1 MKFFPARYKKGR
13 VVGLQRCMRLGVLI
27 LGALLLTLSANAQ
40 GSFGTILGNV
50 TDPTGA
56 VLVGAKVTITNTQ
69 TGVSRTVVTDSAGAY
84 NAPSLLPGDYSI
96 RAQAS
101 GFKVFVR
108 KGVTVDV
115 GQSVRID
122 CPLQPG
128 AAAQTVTVTGGT
140 PLVNTESPT
149 LGGTLQ
155 TSQITN
161 LPLNGRNYQY
171 LMTLRPGVEIEPGG
185 SPWTTSTNNGRP
197 DDANYLVG
205 GVTNY
210 SWYDAR
216 STANDSSPFT
226 DAATILPVDAIQAF
240 NEEENPEAE
249 YGWRDGAVMDV
260 GIKSGTNN
268 IHGSLYAFGRDGSWD
283 ARNTFNEA
291 PLGGTCLLNPQVPAT
306 CDKLPTQ
313 MEQFGAVGGGP
324 IIRNKL
330 FIFGGFEG
338 MKNELGNQ
346 YPGSVPY
353 TGPGIGGVADPANS
367 EVDAITALQKAG
379 YTTLCS
385 ASNST
390 NCLSQQS
397 LDLLGCSGTASVV
410 GSYTCTGGLIA
421 GDPSNSTIYPSSHP
435 IFQNSN
441 NGLVKIDYTIN
452 SKNTITGMFW
462 DGYYTASGQD
472 HATVNSLFLTDMD
485 ISGRFAEGDW
495 IYVPNSRW
503 VNDFRFGF
511 AEASY
516 GVTVAD
522 QGTFANGQGGL
533 CTATG
538 CGSGGYPL
546 NTGTEAAGP
555 TGGGMPPIVL
565 GTFSDGLGNQNAGR
579 PDNEG
584 PSPFQDYQDNV
595 SWLHGKHTIKFGGE
609 FIYATAEQ
617 NVDNKRGNVIQF
629 NGSSLGNVTDCG
641 GSSCPLEDFF
651 AGAPSFGNTN
661 VGNSFRQMHWNMFAV
676 YLQDNWQVRKNLMLN
691 LGLRYEY
698 AQPIKE
704 VNNLYANFDP
714 TSPTGLIQQG
724 QPGEPALWS
733 ADPKDFSPRL
743 GFAWNT
749 NGKGT
754 MVVRGG
760 FSIMY
765 NQFIGRY
772 FMDNA
777 PPNGSAGNVGQ
788 NPTAACT
795 VFFVSPQTCASA
807 GGSTLGGNINFG
819 APTFVSPQL
828 NWNGTV
834 FPQGGLA
841 CTSASQCSL
850 FAVDPTLS
858 TPYMVNYNL
867 GIQRQLD
874 ANLSVDIEYVGNIG
888 RNLLSP
894 SDINQC
900 APNTT
905 GACNRPYGT
914 QFPYYEIINRLDN
927 FGISNYNSL
936 QVTLTQRTSH
946 GLNFLIGYTYG
957 HGLDTGSLNLN
968 EVPPQNS
975 LNRMAEYGSSD
986 FDVRNRLTAAI
997 TYDIPGKAGFGQML
1011 KGWEINDVITLQSAM
1026 PWLVLDKVHGFS
1038 TGGNPLSDFSDR
1050 WDFFGNPG
1058 DFKSGPRSIMFCSG
1072 PGAGGCSQTSG
1083 RTGQVFCDGSSGPC
1097 SAGTSTTLWAKCLA
1111 AAPDMN
1117 TLNTGG
1123 CFVAGNSVM
1132 VPPALGTYG
1141 TMGRNI
1147 FRDSGFKD
1155 MDMSVFKNFKIHE
1168 RYTAQLRLETF
1179 NTFNHPIY
1187 ANPYGSTNLSL
1198 LGNDP
1203 SNTATFGCGCN
1214 TPDVAAGN
1222 PVIGSGSPRVMQLGF
1237 KFTY

>member
-1 MKFFPARYKKGR
+1 MKSFPARNEKGR
-13 VVGLQRCMRLGVLI
+13 SVDLQRCMRLAVMI
-27 LGALLLTLSANAQ
+27 LGTVFLSLSAAAQ
-40 GSFGTILGNV
+40 GSFGTILGTV
-50 TDPTGA
+50 TDSTGA
-56 VLVGAKVTITNTQ
+56 VVVGAQVTVTNTQ
-69 TGVSRTVVTDSAGAY
+69 TGVSRTLISDAAGAY
-84 NAPSLLPGDYSI
+84 NAPNLVPGNYTVH
-96 RAQAS
+96 AQAT
-101 GFKVFVR
+101 GFKMFVHP
-108 KGVTVDV
+108 KVMLDV
-115 GQSVRID
+115 GQSIRVD
-122 CPLQPG
+122 CTLQPG

-140 PLVNTESPT
+140 PLVDTVSPT
-149 LGGTLQ
+149 LGGTLP
-155 TSQITN
+155 TSQITS

-268 IHGSLYAFGRDGSWD
+268 LHGSLYAFGRDGAWD

-291 PLGGTCLLNPQVPAT
+291 PSGGNCLLDPQSLAV
-306 CDKLPTQ
+306 CNKLPTQ
-313 MEQFGAVGGGP
+313 LEQYGAVAGGP
-324 IIRNKL
+324 ILKNKL

-338 MKNELGNQ
+338 MRNELGNE
-346 YPGSVPY
+346 YAVSVPQ
-353 TGPGIGGVADPANS
+353 TAPGAGPANS
-367 EVDAITALQKAG
+367 EVDAITALQTAG
-379 YTTLCS
+379 YTTVCS
-385 ASNST
+385 GSVTS

-397 LDLLGCSGTASVV
+397 LDLLGCTGTASSV
-410 GSYTCTGGLIA
+410 GSYTCTGGIIA
-421 GDPSNSTIYPSSHP
+421 NDPANTTIYSSSYP
-435 IFQNSN
+435 IFQSSD

-452 SKNTITGMFW
+452 SKNTINGMFW
-462 DGYYTASGQD
+462 DGHYNANGQD
-472 HATVNSLFLTDMD
+472 HATVNSRFLTVMQ
-485 ISGRFAEGDW
+485 IAGRFGQGDW

-511 AEASY
+511 AEAAY
-516 GVTVAD
+516 AVNVAD
-522 QGTFANGQGGL
+522 ANTYANGQGGL
-533 CTATG
+533 CSATG
-538 CGSGGYPL
+538 CGANGYPL
-546 NTGTEAAGP
+546 NTGATGP
-555 TGGGMPPIVL
+555 TAGGMPPIVL
-565 GTFSDGLGNQNAGR
+565 GGFGAGIGNQNAGR

-595 SWLHGKHTIKFGGE
+595 SYLRGRHTIKFGGE

-617 NVDNKRGNVIQF
+617 NVDNERGNVIQF
-629 NGSSLGNVTDCG
+629 NGGSLGNVADCG

-651 AGAPSFGNTN
+651 AGAPTFGNTN
-661 VGNSFRQMHWNMFAV
+661 VGYSFREMHWNMFAL
-676 YLQDNWQVRKNLMLN
+676 YFQDNWQVKKNLMLN
-691 LGLRYEY
+691 LGMRYEY

-704 VNNLYANFDP
+704 IHNLYANFDP
-714 TSPTGLIQQG
+714 NSPTGLVQQG
-724 QPGEPALWS
+724 QPGTPTLWS

-743 GFAWNT
+743 GFDWNT

-795 VFFVSPQTCASA
+795 VFFISPQTCASA
-807 GGSTLGGNINFG
+807 GGSTLGGTINFG
-819 APTFVSPQL
+819 APTFVGSQL
-828 NWNGTV
+828 NWNGVV

-841 CTSASQCSL
+841 CTPGSPCSL
-850 FAVDPTLS
+850 FAVDPHLS
-858 TPYMVNYNL
+858 TPYTINYNV
-867 GIQRQLD
+867 GIQRQID
-874 ANLSVDIEYVGNIG
+874 PNLSVDIEYVGNLG

-900 APNTT
+900 APNPN
-905 GACNRPYGT
+905 GNCVRPYSN
-914 QFPYYEIINRLDN
+914 QFPYLEIINRLDN

-936 QVTLTQRTSH
+936 QVTVTQRTSH
-946 GLNFLIGYTYG
+946 GLNFLVGYTYG

-986 FDVRNRLTAAI
+986 FDVRNRFTAAV
-997 TYDIPGKAGFGQML
+997 TYSLPGINGFAQAL
-1011 KGWEINDVITLQSAM
+1011 KGWQVNGVLTLQSAM
-1026 PWLVLDKVHGFS
+1026 PWLVLDKAHGYS

-1050 WDFFGNPG
+1050 WDFFGNPA
-1058 DFKSGPRSIMFCSG
+1058 DFKSGPRSIMYCSG

-1083 RTGQVFCDGSSGPC
+1083 RTGQAFCDGSSGAC
-1097 SAGTSTTLWAKCLA
+1097 DAGTSTALWAKCLA
-1111 AAPDMN
+1111 AAPDPG
-1117 TLNTGG
+1117 TLASGG
-1123 CFVAGNSVM
+1123 CYVAGNSVM
-1132 VPPALGTYG
+1132 VPPTLGTYG

-1155 MDMSVFKNFKIHE
+1155 LDLSLFKDFKFRE
-1168 RYTAQLRLETF
+1168 RYTAEFRVETF
-1179 NTFNHPIY
+1179 NTLNHPIY

-1203 SNTATFGCGCN
+1203 SSPGTFGCGCA